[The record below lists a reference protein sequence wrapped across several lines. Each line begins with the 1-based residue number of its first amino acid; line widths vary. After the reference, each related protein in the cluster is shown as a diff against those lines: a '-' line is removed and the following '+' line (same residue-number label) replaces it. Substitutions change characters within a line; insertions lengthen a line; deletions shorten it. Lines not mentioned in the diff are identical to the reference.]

1 MGKQTVLLMGE
12 LNRFIE
18 KVAVVVTEEVALTLT
33 ETTPEDTAHAITNWV
48 PSIGQSFEGEAG
60 VYGKTLNPSIQS
72 HGFST
77 LHGYKLS
84 MGPLY
89 ITNNVDYI
97 SLLNKGWSAQAPAG
111 FVQLSI
117 ITAIL
122 SLQGRRFSL

>member
-1 MGKQTVLLMGE
+1 MPKQTALLIGD

-18 KVAVVVTEEVALTLT
+18 KVAVVVTEQVALTLT

-48 PSIGQSFEGEAG
+48 PSIGESFEGEAG
-60 VYGKTLNPSIQS
+60 VYGKSLNSSIQS
-72 HGFST
+72 SGFST
-77 LHGYKLS
+77 LRGYKLP
-84 MGPLY
+84 MGSLY

-122 SLQGRRFSL
+122 SLRGRRFSQ